1 MFFSFITELFTPGLW
16 NTIIRTT
23 TTVSVNSTIKQDNQ
37 QRNESPGYDF
47 IVL

>member
-1 MFFSFITELFTPGLW
+1 MMLLSHLKHRFSTELFTPGLW
-16 NTIIRTT
+16 
-23 TTVSVNSTIKQDNQ
+23 NSTIKQDNQ